1 MTGAC
6 FYDEFVKILTRLH
19 LLLHKS
25 PLEVG
30 AAVLV
35 QLPFVV
41 ILCNVENATTITEP
55 HIDLTHCSLIGYGQ
69 A

>member
-1 MTGAC
+1 MTGTRKTKTFMSPPFHIHGAC
-6 FYDEFVKILTRLH
+6 LPTNHR
-19 LLLHKS
+19 
-25 PLEVG
+25 VG
-30 AAVLV
+30 AAVFV
-35 QLPFVV
+35 QLPLVV